1 MYLPFRRSSARLAF
15 VARLAVFAVVF
26 AAVAPAPQ
34 ASAETTEIARAGD
47 AFILQE
53 NGRRVWAVGNDKVT
67 FTLGL
72 SGSGAL
78 TTLGLDRT
86 GAPGRWKPGGAPDF
100 TVLVGSRRLTPGQST
115 FTFREVRT
123 SATDDTV
130 RLELVFEDTSS
141 KIRVTRNYA
150 CAAGSGA
157 IELWSVFEARSGA
170 SDVTI
175 GDIGA
180 WRLAMPVGAVNWVT
194 GLRAGEEQGGRFT
207 RRQQGLSP
215 DAPFEL
221 GSESRST
228 ESAVPVVWFS
238 GEPGSF
244 FGGVNWSGAWKL
256 QAIGP
261 GEDGRA
267 VIQFSLGDSTAPLSG
282 DVPLEG
288 PHGFFGVAGADQAD
302 VTLALQAYFRQ
313 GIRHGRPLAAPVT
326 YNTWFAWGTHIDDEI
341 IRNEMDKA
349 ARVGAEL
356 FVIDAGWY
364 AGSGHMWD
372 FSKGLGNWV
381 PDPERFPSGL
391 GSLTDF
397 GHERGMKVGLWVEPE
412 RLDLAAVYEL
422 ELGSERMLA
431 TRDGLYH
438 PGLDNGEAATGQIC
452 LGDAE
457 GRDWVMAQLISLV
470 ETARPD
476 YLKWDNN
483 FWINCDRPEHG
494 HGTAGGN
501 FAHVKG
507 LYAVLA
513 ALRERYPELTIENC
527 AGGGNRLD
535 PGLLQYT
542 DSAWMDDVTS
552 PSARVRHNFE
562 GLGTIYPPAYLLSF
576 VMNGELE
583 SIHESAGRSLEFAS
597 RMPGMLGLA
606 WRGSEFDDDEFE
618 EIEREINVAKAVR
631 AAVPD
636 AAAFMLTEQV
646 RDDGALEG
654 DAIQLFS
661 VATGISAVFVY
672 ATDSLDLMTVRL
684 KGLDPDT
691 RYVIMSMRGDDLAE
705 STGAGLMTAG
715 VDVVNSSDAGAQL
728 FLVVPRPPE
737 ASQAP
742 SVRR

>member
-1 MYLPFRRSSARLAF
+1 MDLPFRRISARLAL
-15 VARLAVFAVVF
+15 VVRLALFAGVIAAVV
-26 AAVAPAPQ
+26 PALP
-34 ASAETTEIARAGD
+34 ASAETTELARAGD
-47 AFILQE
+47 AFIRQE
-53 NGRRVWAVGNDKVT
+53 NGRRVWAVGNGNVT

-72 SGSGAL
+72 SARGAL

-86 GAPGRWKPGGAPDF
+86 GTPGLWRPGGVPDF
-100 TVLVGSRRLTPGQST
+100 TVLVGNRRLTPGQST
-115 FTFREVRT
+115 FTFRQIRT

-141 KIRVTRNYA
+141 EIRVTRSYA
-150 CAAGSGA
+150 CTAGSGA
-157 IELWSVFEARSGA
+157 VEVWSVFEATSGA
-170 SDVTI
+170 SDVTV
-175 GDIGA
+175 GDIGV

-194 GLRAGEEQGGRFT
+194 GLRAGEAQGGQFT

-244 FGGVNWSGAWKL
+244 FGGVNWSGAWRL
-256 QAIGP
+256 QATGP

-313 GIRHGRPLAAPVT
+313 GVRHGRPLTAPVT
-326 YNTWFAWGTHIDDEI
+326 FNTWFAWGTRIDDGI
-341 IRNEMDKA
+341 LRSEMDMA

-364 AGSGHMWD
+364 AGSGYVWD
-372 FSKGLGNWV
+372 FSTGLGNWV
-381 PDPERFPSGL
+381 PDRARFPSGL
-391 GSLTDF
+391 GPLTDF
-397 GHERGMKVGLWVEPE
+397 GHELGMKVGLWVEPE
-412 RLDLAAVYEL
+412 QVDLAAVYEL

-431 TRDGLYH
+431 TREGLYH
-438 PGLDNGEAATGQIC
+438 PGMDNGEAATGQVC

-457 GRDWVMAQLISLV
+457 GREWVMAQLVQLI

-494 HGTAGGN
+494 HGTTGGN

-527 AGGGNRLD
+527 AGGGSRLD

-542 DSAWMDDVTS
+542 DSAWMDDMTT

-562 GLGTIYPPAYLLSF
+562 GLATIYPPAYLLSF
-576 VMNGELE
+576 VMNGEVE
-583 SIHESAGRSLEFAS
+583 TIHESTDRSLEFAS
-597 RMPGMLGLA
+597 RMPGMLGLT

-618 EIEREINVAKAVR
+618 DIGREIAVAKAVR
-631 AAVPD
+631 AAVPG

-646 RDDGALEG
+646 RNDGEPGG

-661 VATGISAVFVY
+661 APTGISAVFVY
-672 ATDSLDLMTVRL
+672 ATDALDLVTVRL
-684 KGLDPDT
+684 KGLDPEM
-691 RYVIMSMRGDDLAE
+691 RYVIMSMRGDELGE
-705 STGAGLMTAG
+705 STGSELMTAG
-715 VDVVNSSDAGAQL
+715 VDVMNSADAVAQI

-737 ASQAP
+737 APRAS